1 MHSPWKDVAEKRRSA
16 LYFDFTLYRLMLR
29 LAWSEPRLRPR
40 LTALFVT
47 LGFIP
52 LYSGITAAF
61 YLLDNLSPSLHRV
74 RIEKPVFVVG
84 HARSGTTL
92 LHRLMVSDADSFN
105 FFLLYELLFPSLWQ
119 KRALRALGRMDR
131 ALFGSF
137 FTKKLVAAEDDALE
151 GARDMHHLGL
161 FVPEEDDFVLTA
173 SCVASTWVA
182 LFPGMPEFDVYY
194 LDEWPEKRRRR
205 VMRAYADGVRRQLCL
220 SGPDKIHC
228 SKNPSYSGRIESL
241 IEEFPDARFVVM
253 MRDPREAI
261 PSLLKMLQKTWR
273 SQGWSQDRIEKSIE
287 ALIANSV
294 HTYLY
299 PLEVLA
305 RHPETKWTVV
315 DYRDLVAQPKAT
327 VESIFSALDLAMTPA
342 ISKTLEE
349 EQRRARAHRSS
360 HRYGLEEFGIDEA
373 ELKAEL
379 GELFDRFG
387 WDAPSGDPEAQSP
400 RSHHG

>member
-1 MHSPWKDVAEKRRSA
+1 MAEKRRSA

-194 LDEWPEKRRRR
+194 VDEWPEKRRRR

>member
-1 MHSPWKDVAEKRRSA
+1 MAEKRRSA

>member
-1 MHSPWKDVAEKRRSA
+1 
-16 LYFDFTLYRLMLR
+16 MLR

-52 LYSGITAAF
+52 LYSGITAIF
-61 YLLDNLSPSLHRV
+61 YFLDNLSPSLRRV
-74 RIEKPVFVVG
+74 RIEKPVFIVG

-92 LHRLMVSDADSFN
+92 LHRLMVSDAEQFN

-119 KRALRALGRMDR
+119 KRILRSLGSMDR
-131 ALFGSF
+131 VLFRSF
-137 FTKKLVAAEDDALE
+137 FKKKLVAAEDEALE
-151 GARDMHHLGL
+151 GARDMHELGL

-194 LDEWPEKRRRR
+194 VDEWSENRRRN

-220 SGPDKIHC
+220 SGPHKIHC

-241 IEEFPDARFVVM
+241 IEQFPDAKFVVM

-273 SQGWSQDRIEKSIE
+273 SQGWSETRIANSIQ

-299 PLEVLA
+299 PLQALQ
-305 RHPETKWTVV
+305 RHPDTKWTVV
-315 DYRDLVAQPKAT
+315 DYRDLLAQPKAT
-327 VESIFSALDLAMTPA
+327 VEAIFATLDLEMTPA
-342 ISKTLEE
+342 VSSALET
-349 EQRRARAHRSS
+349 EQRRARPHQSA

-373 ELKAEL
+373 QLKRDL
-379 GELFDRFG
+379 RELFDRFR
-387 WDAPSGDPEAQSP
+387 WDAATSEQPQSSQ
-400 RSHHG
+400 RNEDG

>member
-1 MHSPWKDVAEKRRSA
+1 
-16 LYFDFTLYRLMLR
+16 MLH
-29 LAWSEPRLRPR
+29 LAWSESRLRPR

-52 LYSGITAAF
+52 LYSGITAVF
-61 YLLDNLSPSLHRV
+61 YLLDNLSPSLRRA
-74 RIEKPVFVVG
+74 RIESPVFVVG

-92 LHRLMVSDADSFN
+92 LHRLMVSDPEQFS

-119 KRALRALGRMDR
+119 KRILRAIGKVDR

-137 FTKKLVAAEDDALE
+137 FTKKLLAAEDEALE
-151 GARDMHHLGL
+151 GARDMHDLGL

-194 LDEWPEKRRRR
+194 VDEWPEKRRRN
-205 VMRAYADGVRRQLCL
+205 VMRAYAAGVRRQLSL
-220 SGPDKIHC
+220 SGAGKTHC

-241 IEEFPDARFVVM
+241 IEQFPDARFVVM

-273 SQGWSQDRIEKSIE
+273 SQGWSEARISKSIQ
-287 ALIANSV
+287 ALIGNSV

-299 PLEVLA
+299 PLQALQN
-305 RHPETKWTVV
+305 HPETRWTVV
-315 DYRDLVAQPKAT
+315 DYRDLVARPKVT
-327 VESIFSALDLAMTPA
+327 VEAIFTTLDLKLTPAVTAALDA
-342 ISKTLEE
+342 
-349 EQRRARAHRSS
+349 EQGRARPHRSS
-360 HRYGLEEFGIDEA
+360 HRYGLEEFGIDE
-373 ELKAEL
+373 ERLKHDL
-379 GELFDRFG
+379 RELFDRFR
-387 WDAPSGDPEAQSP
+387 WDAPASEQSGSSRRNPD
-400 RSHHG
+400 G